1 MEGFIHYQAQ
11 VYKNAAWTTPSSW
24 DMRKFD
30 FGQEIGAKTCYSMFF
45 EELRCI
51 PDMYPTLKE
60 MGFYIS
66 GSNLLADVILTPI
79 FMIGLKVAP
88 KRGIRP
94 LGKLMWWA
102 MGRSKPTYRVVLK
115 VEATG
120 QLNGRQVQF
129 EASIEHEDS
138 YELTT
143 ILVVALLKHYDQVRK
158 PGLHMMGHIA
168 GPDRLFSDMEAM
180 GVRVCVEI
188 HRSSES

>member
-1 MEGFIHYQAQ
+1 
-11 VYKNAAWTTPSSW
+11 
-24 DMRKFD
+24 
-30 FGQEIGAKTCYSMFF
+30 
-45 EELRCI
+45 
-51 PDMYPTLKE
+51 MYPTLKE